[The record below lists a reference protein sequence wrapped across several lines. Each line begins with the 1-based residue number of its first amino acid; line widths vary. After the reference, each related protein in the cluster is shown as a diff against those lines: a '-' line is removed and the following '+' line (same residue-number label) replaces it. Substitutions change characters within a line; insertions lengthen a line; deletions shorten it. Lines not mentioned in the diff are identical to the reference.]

1 MTEFELT
8 LYITSFA
15 ASFVAGFMNMAFGD
29 PLGLKRVYRFCG
41 LIK

>member
-8 LYITSFA
+8 LYVATFA
-15 ASFVAGFMNMAFGD
+15 ASFIAGFMNMAFGD
-29 PLGLKRVYRFCG
+29 PLGLKRLYRFCG